1 MLWKNYV
8 KYFNKQ
14 SHVICLFVCFLRN
27 LNYTLSLYFPV
38 VFFFFFAYKFLSFDL
53 SLWFYFI
60 VLASKSQT
68 NLVAGLFSP

>member
-38 VFFFFFAYKFLSFDL
+38 VFFFFFEYKLL
-53 SLWFYFI
+53 
-60 VLASKSQT
+60 
-68 NLVAGLFSP
+68 

>member
-53 SLWFYFI
+53 K

>member
-27 LNYTLSLYFPV
+27 LNYTLSLYFSGCL
-38 VFFFFFAYKFLSFDL
+38 FFFAYKFLSFDL